1 MAMSIDIHGR
11 KRPHQEEPVEV
22 TQACQDATW
31 TPPWGSVPGGG
42 QPGWPA
48 SILGPSWRAGGRG

>member
-1 MAMSIDIHGR
+1 MAMSIDIHGC

-22 TQACQDATW
+22 AQACQDATW
-31 TPPWGSVPGGG
+31 TPPWGSVPGRG